1 MRQRAGI
8 IIKNT
13 NTNKIVLIKR
23 IKNNQLYWVIPGGGI
38 EANETPLNTAI
49 REAYEETGLTIDPTS
64 LTLIIKE
71 HEHTYYQYK
80 CTKEYTLQLVG
91 EELERVSPTNIIQP
105 EWVDIHTLNTI
116 DLLPSHIKE
125 ELIIILSQQ

>member
-8 IIKNT
+8 IVKNI

-38 EANETPLNTAI
+38 EENETSLDTAI

-64 LTLIIKE
+64 LTLIIE
-71 HEHTYYQYK
+71 NHEHTYYLYE
-80 CTKEYTLQLVG
+80 CTKEYTLQLLG
-91 EELERVSPTNIIQP
+91 EELERVSPTNIIKP
-105 EWVDIHTLNTI
+105 KLVNINTLYTL
-116 DLLPSHIKE
+116 DLYPSHIKE
-125 ELIIILSQQ
+125 ELINILS